1 MAFIDSIIEA
11 ERLPPAAVRIEPVR
25 LADWLVLLGFV
36 ALCLGA
42 AALGGIF
49 TLPGLGAWYHSLH
62 KPPLIPPRWMLGP
75 IWIAAYLDM
84 AVAAWLVWRRRHAH
98 RVAIPMALFAEQL
111 ILNVAWPAVFF
122 TLRKPALAAGEA
134 VLLWVSI
141 LINVIAFRGISTA
154 AATLL
159 EIYLLWVT
167 FVAALTIIIWRLN
180 V

>member
-1 MAFIDSIIEA
+1 MTGNE
-11 ERLPPAAVRIEPVR
+11 PAR

-49 TLPGLGAWYHSLH
+49 TLPGLGIWYHRLH
-62 KPPLIPPRWMLGP
+62 KPPLIPPRWTLGP
-75 IWIAAYLDM
+75 IWVALYLIM

-122 TLRKPALAAGEA
+122 TLRKPALAAGEV

-154 AATLL
+154 AATLM

-167 FVAALTIIIWRLN
+167 FVAALTIMIWRLN
-180 V
+180 A